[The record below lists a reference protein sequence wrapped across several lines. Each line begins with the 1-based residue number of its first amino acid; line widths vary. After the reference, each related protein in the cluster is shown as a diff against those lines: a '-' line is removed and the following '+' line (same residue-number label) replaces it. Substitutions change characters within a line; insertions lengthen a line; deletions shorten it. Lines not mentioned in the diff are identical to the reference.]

1 MDANTYHPEQRAPHL
16 MLWGAHRHA
25 AALRSRSSSA
35 SQRSRRVEQ
44 SLFFFASWISPFLSH
59 RGHINTNQRLSH
71 HHLPTTFAASRLIPR
86 HHPRGSGTCLSLH
99 WMQPSLPF
107 PVSLFFL
114 LVRVALKIRSLRI
127 HPPRLCLFAVFF
139 IQTVYKP
146 MIFLCLLSQTDVLSR
161 GILISTS
168 AAQEQDGSHGSAGCR
183 APDQHQHRRLP
194 LPTKKRWRPSSNLC
208 APHILSASC
217 TPHFHLPVTECR
229 EWP

>member
-1 MDANTYHPEQRAPHL
+1 
-16 MLWGAHRHA
+16 ML
-25 AALRSRSSSA
+25 
-35 SQRSRRVEQ
+35 
-44 SLFFFASWISPFLSH
+44 P
-59 RGHINTNQRLSH
+59 
-71 HHLPTTFAASRLIPR
+71 PFAAGAVPPPKDREGWNKVCFFLLPGSSTDNLCSLSS
-86 HHPRGSGTCLSLH
+86 HPSDCLSLH

>member
-1 MDANTYHPEQRAPHL
+1 

-44 SLFFFASWISPFLSH
+44 SLFFFASWISP
-59 RGHINTNQRLSH
+59 
-71 HHLPTTFAASRLIPR
+71 
-86 HHPRGSGTCLSLH
+86 LSLH

-208 APHILSASC
+208 APLILSASC
-217 TPHFHLPVTECR
+217 APHFHLPVTECR